1 MALKGKDIITL
12 KDITKED
19 INFILENAE
28 IFEEKLKKEPL
39 KVLEGKILA
48 TIFLEPSTRTRLSF
62 ESAMH
67 KLGGRVLTVSKD
79 EMTSLA
85 KGENLSDMV
94 RVIEGYCDVITIRT
108 PIEGAPK
115 MIADR
120 VSVPVINGGDGAH
133 AHPTQPFLDLYTMKK
148 EFGKLEGLK
157 VAIIGDL
164 KYGRTVHSL
173 VYALAMV
180 GVEMVFV
187 SPEELRMPSSITKV
201 LKNEFGIEVEEK
213 SELEEVIPEVDVL
226 YMTRIQRE
234 RFPHESEYEKVRNIY
249 RLDSKILKNA
259 KEGMKILHPLP
270 RIDEIA
276 PELDATKYACYFSQ
290 AHNGVPVRMAILAG
304 VLGKI

>member
-1 MALKGKDIITL
+1 MDLKGKDIITL
-12 KDITKED
+12 EDVSKED
-19 INFILENAE
+19 IEFILENAE
-28 IFEEKLKKEPL
+28 IFEEKLKKGPL

-85 KGENLSDMV
+85 KGENLSDMA
-94 RVIEGYCDVITIRT
+94 RVIEGYCDVIAIRT

-115 MIADR
+115 MIADM

-133 AHPTQPFLDLYTMKK
+133 AHPTQPFLDLYTLKK

-173 VYALAMV
+173 AYALAMM
-180 GVEMVFV
+180 GTEMVFV
-187 SPEELRMPSSITKV
+187 SPRELRMPDSIIKV
-201 LKNEFGIEVEEK
+201 LKNKFGVEVEEK
-213 SELEEVIPEVDVL
+213 TKIEDIISEVDVL

-234 RFPHESEYEKVRNIY
+234 RFPHESEYKKMKNVY
-249 RLDSKILKNA
+249 RLDSKLMKNS

-276 PELDATKYACYFSQ
+276 PELDATKHACYFSQ

>member
-12 KDITKED
+12 KDVTKED
-19 INFILENAE
+19 IEFILENAE
-28 IFEEKLKKEPL
+28 IFEKKLKNGPL
-39 KVLEGKILA
+39 KLLEGKILA

-85 KGENLSDMV
+85 KGETLSDTV
-94 RVIEGYCDVITIRT
+94 RVIEGYCDVIVIRT

-115 MIADR
+115 MVSDM

-133 AHPTQPFLDLYTMKK
+133 AHPTQPFLDLYTLKK

-157 VAIIGDL
+157 VAIVGDL
-164 KYGRTVHSL
+164 KYGRAVHSL
-173 VYALAMV
+173 AYALATM
-180 GVEMVFV
+180 GTEMVFV
-187 SPEELRMPSSITKV
+187 SPKELRMPDSIIKV
-201 LKNEFGIEVEEK
+201 LKDEFGVEAEEK
-213 SELEEVIPEVDVL
+213 AKIEDVISEVDVL

-234 RFPHESEYEKVRNIY
+234 RFPHESEYEKMRSVY
-249 RLDSKILKNA
+249 KLDSKIMKNA

-270 RIDEIA
+270 RMDEIS
-276 PELDATKYACYFSQ
+276 PELDATKHACYFNQ